1 MVSERGLAVLR
12 AIVQS
17 YVSSKEP
24 VASKSLVDAEQFRV
38 SAATIRNE
46 MAMLEEE
53 ELIVAPHTSSGR
65 VPTDKGYRLFVD
77 HIDELRPLSNAQKR
91 AIETFLD
98 QSVDLDDVLNRSVR
112 LLSNLTNQVAMVQ
125 YPSLGISRVR
135 HIELIQFDSQH
146 VLIVLI
152 TDSGRVEQRTLKLGK
167 PVDTELLT
175 TLRQRINEKTIGQQ
189 LSEAI
194 ELLRDVVSEFPSAD
208 AELASI
214 IVSSLIEQINANR
227 REKLVVSGAANLAKS
242 ESDFSGSIGPILE
255 AVEEQAMLL
264 HLFSKLDYDI
274 DGVTIR
280 IGSENVNVDLAETS
294 VVAGSY
300 GLAGGQNAYLGVL
313 GPTRM
318 DYPGNFV
325 AVQAVARYLSKLLG
339 EH

>member
-1 MVSERGLAVLR
+1 M
-12 AIVQS
+12 QN

-24 VASKSLVDAEQFRV
+24 VASKTLVEHDKFSV

-53 ELIVAPHTSSGR
+53 ELIIAPHTSSGR
-65 VPTDKGYRLFVD
+65 VPTDKGYRMFVD
-77 HIDELRPLSNAQKR
+77 RIDELRPLSNAQKR

-135 HIELIQFDSQH
+135 HIELIQFDLLN

-152 TDSGRVEQRTLKLGK
+152 TDSGRVEQRTLSLRNE
-167 PVDTELLT
+167 VDADLLAR
-175 TLRQRINEKTIGQQ
+175 LRHRINEKTVGKQ

-194 ELLRDVVSEFPSAD
+194 EFLRNVVSEFD
-208 AELASI
+208 TEEAETVSI
-214 IVSSLIEQINANR
+214 IVTSLIEQINANR
-227 REKLVVSGAANLAKS
+227 RDKLVVSGAANLANS
-242 ESDFSGSIGPILE
+242 GSDFSGSIGPILE
-255 AVEEQAMLL
+255 AVEEQVMLL
-264 HLFSKLDYDI
+264 HLFSELDYDI
-274 DGVTIR
+274 GGVTIR
-280 IGSENVNVDLAETS
+280 IGSENQNADLAETS

-300 GLAGGQNAYLGVL
+300 ELAGGYNAALGVL